1 MWAHKGPY
9 GRWPFQ
15 KKVAVEVDQLQVH
28 MIAIISG
35 IRRLSG
41 ETSTEWYKRR
51 GRAAKTVAGRIG
63 FGSEIWANRVIK
75 WNDHVARCPKNY
87 HSGLLNYKNEPWLIA
102 RRLLN
107 VPRISIGTAG
117 NTPEAGRTGTRIW
130 SGRPQPRWDAGVRL
144 AKQLINTRSR
154 SLRGSQPLGVGSR
167 IREAKKYLT
176 EFFSL
181 TSRTP
186 G

>member
-1 MWAHKGPY
+1 MALKVLNIVVFDQHSISAFRY
-9 GRWPFQ
+9 LADRQ
-15 KKVAVEVDQLQVH
+15 KLVAC
-28 MIAIISG
+28 S
-35 IRRLSG
+35 
-41 ETSTEWYKRR
+41 
-51 GRAAKTVAGRIG
+51 
-63 FGSEIWANRVIK
+63 
-75 WNDHVARCPKNY
+75 
-87 HSGLLNYKNEPWLIA
+87 
-102 RRLLN
+102 
-107 VPRISIGTAG
+107 RISIDNVG

-154 SLRGSQPLGVGSR
+154 SLHGSQPLGVGSR

>member
-1 MWAHKGPY
+1 M
-9 GRWPFQ
+9 F
-15 KKVAVEVDQLQVH
+15 VLQFTL
-28 MIAIISG
+28 G
-35 IRRLSG
+35 
-41 ETSTEWYKRR
+41 TE
-51 GRAAKTVAGRIG
+51 
-63 FGSEIWANRVIK
+63 
-75 WNDHVARCPKNY
+75 
-87 HSGLLNYKNEPWLIA
+87 
-102 RRLLN
+102 
-107 VPRISIGTAG
+107 G
-117 NTPEAGRTGTRIW
+117 NTPAAGRTGTRI
-130 SGRPQPRWDAGVRL
+130 SNGRPQPRWDAGVRL